1 MNKILTLVLIITL
14 ASCNQMS
21 EFYSDKSAG
30 INGSFEFSKDG
41 LPLNWLVYSPKTV
54 PDSDFSIT
62 IDTNSYYHGRQSLRF
77 DVKKSSG
84 KPGRLSP
91 GISSE
96 FFEAGLFLGPAKYKL
111 SYWLKNSGAKFVV
124 YAGATNSK
132 VSEVKTIHES
142 NQIYSDW
149 QYFEH
154 IIDIPNNQWLRME
167 LNILSSGTFSIDN
180 IQIEKI

>member
-1 MNKILTLVLIITL
+1 MNRILALLLLITL

-54 PDSDFSIT
+54 ADSDFDI
-62 IDTNSYYHGRQSLRF
+62 ILDNKDFKHGKYSLKFNVR
-77 DVKKSSG
+77 KSPG
-84 KPGRLSP
+84 MPGRLSP

-96 FFEAGLFLGPAKYKL
+96 FQENGLFNGPAKYKL
-111 SYWLKNSGAKFVV
+111 SYWIKNSGAKFVV
-124 YAGATNSK
+124 SAAATDSK
-132 VSEVKTIHES
+132 VSDSKILQES
-142 NQIYSDW
+142 NQVYKDW

-154 IIDIPNNQWLRME
+154 EIDIPDKQWLRFE
-167 LNILSSGTFSIDN
+167 LNILSSGVFSIDN
-180 IQIEKI
+180 IQVEKL